1 MSHQRLPSD
10 LTAAILET
18 VRASMDGVVLCRAD
32 GDHRV
37 VHISGDA
44 VAALTRLSSLA
55 VAPGP
60 WDLDVGGPA
69 VGTLLPPEVAQEILT
84 GISRVGRSERRFEAV
99 APLRDHE
106 GNITGYLLYVL
117 SKVRDLVILAFRE
130 IPAGLGAFEPEEVLV
145 SAQGL
150 RTALRNGELI
160 LYAQPVVD
168 VPTGRTAGA
177 EMLVRWRHPTR
188 GLLAPADF
196 LSVAETSDLMEEL
209 GAWVIDRA
217 VAQTAR
223 WEHARGGLD
232 YFRVGVNVS
241 PRQLTH
247 CDIVGELRAAL
258 HRYNTSPDNLL
269 VEIVENP
276 VLDSRTAAADQ
287 LRALLDLGVRVGID
301 DFGAGFANMTYLRD
315 LPIDMIK
322 VDRALMGLEPTR
334 RDEMLLTAVQTIA
347 EAIGAD
353 VVLEGVERAVQFD
366 VARRCG
372 VRFAQGYLLGR
383 PVVPG
388 ELPPIGVAPATV
400 GIDLPGLGLRA
411 D

>member
-1 MSHQRLPSD
+1 MEERLPAD
-10 LTAAILET
+10 LEAAVLET
-18 VRASMDGVVLCRAD
+18 VREQMDGVLLCRSDA
-32 GDHRV
+32 GHRV

-69 VGTLLPPEVAQEILT
+69 VGSLLPPEVAQEIVS
-84 GISRVGRSERRFEAV
+84 GMARVAQTERRFEAV
-99 APLRDHE
+99 APLRDAE

-117 SKVRDLVILAFRE
+117 AKVRDLVILAFRE
-130 IPAGLGAFEPEEVLV
+130 IPGGLGAFEPEEVLV
-145 SAQGL
+145 SPQ
-150 RTALRNGELI
+150 ALRAALRHGELV
-160 LYAQPVVD
+160 LFAQPVVD

-196 LSVAETSDLMEEL
+196 LAVAETSDLMEEL

-217 VAQTAR
+217 VQQTAR
-223 WEHARGGLD
+223 WEEAKGGLD
-232 YFRVGVNVS
+232 YFRVGLNIS

-258 HRYNTSPDNLL
+258 HRYNTTPDNLL
-269 VEIVENP
+269 VEVVENP

-315 LPIDMIK
+315 LPIDVIK

-347 EAIGAD
+347 EAVGAD

-372 VRFAQGYLLGR
+372 VRFAQGFLLGR
-383 PVVPG
+383 PVLPG
-388 ELPPIGVAPATV
+388 ALPPIGVSPSARGRPARV
-400 GIDLPGLGLRA
+400 DVRA